1 MKKENIKKG
10 AEQCFCI
17 LDAYFY
23 SHFLTVF
30 IYIVSSGK
38 KISGSQHLK
47 MESPI
52 EYNLCVCVHA
62 VQNLRCLFLQNVAC
76 FNILFIFSRVV
87 FEMGIEARMM
97 QCHSEPVDNPK
108 ATIVRILA

>member
-1 MKKENIKKG
+1 MKKIGSVEEREHKGVENF
-10 AEQCFCI
+10 FCI

-38 KISGSQHLK
+38 KISVSQHLK

-52 EYNLCVCVHA
+52 EYNLCVCMLCKILDV
-62 VQNLRCLFLQNVAC
+62 C
-76 FNILFIFSRVV
+76 F
-87 FEMGIEARMM
+87 
-97 QCHSEPVDNPK
+97 
-108 ATIVRILA
+108 